1 MDNKLHTHS
10 GVFQRR
16 DTLFA
21 IVMGMQPSPVKQIA
35 PESRRHSAESWEGW
49 TPDSGVPVWV
59 PGN

>member
-1 MDNKLHTHS
+1 MHTHS